1 MIYEKSKAKSITADR
16 KKIRDIVNHT
26 INEMAT
32 VVGATLGPGGRPV
45 AIERDGLSPLVTKDG
60 VTVARSIG
68 FANAEANIIAESAKE
83 ICLRTAKQAGDGTT
97 TAIVLA
103 NAITRHGL
111 AFLEANPKYNPQRM
125 VNELNDLYN
134 EIIVPFLKDNA
145 KPVKERHEL
154 LNVAKISANGDSL
167 IARAAVDAVIAAGED
182 GQVLIEEADAE
193 DIRVETIDGCV
204 VTTGLKDL
212 GALGLA
218 FINDRG
224 GQQCKMDNGLVFLYD
239 GTMNDLKVP
248 AAIQQAIEG
257 TDLYGRPIIVFAHG
271 FSDVVMDKFAKTT
284 KGGYNIIPLKTPLG
298 GIANSRSM
306 FLQDM
311 AAYAGGIVHDPG
323 TLDAWITDEER
334 EDHEGFGMF
343 ETAKI
348 TLYEAFITSEVD
360 SDRIEARLNEL
371 KAIMQVAPNDREKM
385 FVKAAISK
393 LTGGVSTIWVGGGSE
408 LEAREKKARVEDAV
422 EAVRSAIAE
431 GIIPGGC
438 GVHLVLSDLIAKHAN
453 SAPSWAIMVNA
464 LRAPFEMLLS
474 NCGED
479 FFDIWNV
486 LEPHVT
492 NQSKPPVFIFDANA
506 HKLVNAEEAGII
518 EPAKVCRVSLGN
530 ALSVASLLITLGGIV
545 VTPRDFGL
553 ESQLALSRDAF
564 KSMMDPNSGFMGQE

>member
-16 KKIRDIVNHT
+16 TKIRDIVNQT

-45 AIERDGLSPLVTKDG
+45 IIERDGLSPLVTKDG
-60 VTVARSIG
+60 VTVARSLG
-68 FANAEANIIAESAKE
+68 VANAEANIIMESAKE

-97 TAIVLA
+97 SAIVLA
-103 NAITRHGL
+103 NAITRHGN

-125 VNELNDLYN
+125 VSELNYLYSSL
-134 EIIVPFLKDNA
+134 IVPFLKDNA

-154 LNVAKISANGDSL
+154 INVATISANGDSV
-167 IARAAVDAVIAAGED
+167 IAKAAVDAVIAAGED
-182 GQVLIEEADAE
+182 GQVLIEEADTS

-218 FINDRG
+218 FINDRS
-224 GQQCKMDNGLVFLYD
+224 GQQAKMDNGLIFLYD

-248 AAIQQAIEG
+248 AAIQQAVEG

-311 AAYAGGIVHDPG
+311 AAYAGGIVQDPG
-323 TLDAWITDEER
+323 TIDAWISDDER
-334 EDHEGFGMF
+334 EDIEGFGTF
-343 ETAKI
+343 ETAKV

-360 SDRIEARLNEL
+360 SDRLEQRINEL

-438 GVHLVLSDLIAKHAN
+438 GVHLVLSDIIAKHVDA
-453 SAPSWAIMVNA
+453 APSWSIMVNA

-479 FFDIWNV
+479 FADIWNI
-486 LEPHVT
+486 LQGHVT
-492 NQSKPPVFIFDANA
+492 DRTTPPTHIFDANA
-506 HKLVNAEEAGII
+506 HKLVNAAEAGII

-545 VTPRDFGL
+545 VTPRDFSL
-553 ESQLALSRDAF
+553 ENQLALSRDAF